1 MKKINKV
8 IVAALTMAITS
19 TMPAMAIARRSSNN
33 NSDKKT
39 VVVANDRKAPHVNKV
54 DNRAPHVDNKAPH
67 SMSHKHANHPDV
79 KTCTIKLGR
88 HDSHRKIA
96 ARAENMK
103 GVMDTRWNS
112 RTRELTITYDARI
125 TSART
130 ITRNVI

>member
-8 IVAALTMAITS
+8 IVATLTMAITF
-19 TMPAMAIARRSSNN
+19 TMPAMAVARRSNN
-33 NSDKKT
+33 NNNDKKT
-39 VVVANDRKAPHVNKV
+39 VVVANDHKAPHVDKV
-54 DNRAPHVDNKAPH
+54 NRVNNRTTHPIT
-67 SMSHKHANHPDV
+67 HKHANHPDV

-103 GVMDTRWNS
+103 GVMDTKWNS

-130 ITRNVI
+130 ITRNVV

>member
-1 MKKINKV
+1 MKRINMV
-8 IVAALTMAITS
+8 IVATMTMAITF
-19 TMPAMAIARRSSNN
+19 TMPAMAIARRSSNTN
-33 NSDKKT
+33 HDKKA
-39 VVVANDRKAPHVNKV
+39 VVTNDRKTPRVDRV
-54 DNRAPHVDNKAPH
+54 DNRTTHFD
-67 SMSHKHANHPDV
+67 SHRHASHPDV

-103 GVMDTRWNS
+103 GVMDTKWNS

-130 ITRNVI
+130 ITRNVV